1 MSYQT
6 NKAFAFLH
14 QGKVVEIYRITSSVN
29 GTIHDYYNH
38 KTIAPN
44 SGGTSGISYPD
55 EDIVD
60 GLRIEYTAIV
70 NPFVVEDKE
79 ISNLRIQSKNIS
91 FLNTTILEQTTNAS
105 NQEVNV
111 GGFGSFALGDKIR
124 IQGSSN
130 NDGEYSLSGAT
141 ANSLTK
147 VGNFTTETKGEMIT
161 ISQLA
166 VGVPSPTELS
176 HVNLNRLLSLAVVD
190 YLRASFAERE
200 GDIERKEYYMRHF
213 NKKVS
218 ENESNKNKIYMV
230 QSTSF
235 AVK

>member
-6 NKAFAFLH
+6 NKTFAYLH
-14 QGKVVEIYRITSSVN
+14 QGKVLEIYRITSSID
-29 GTIHDYYNH
+29 GQIATLAGH
-38 KTIAPN
+38 KMVVP
-44 SGGTSGISYPD
+44 SSSSTSGVTYPD

-60 GLRIEYTAIV
+60 GLRIEYTSIV
-70 NPFVVEDKE
+70 NPFVEEDKE

-111 GGFGSFALGDKIR
+111 GGFGSFAIGDKIR
-124 IQGSSN
+124 IQGSSS

-147 VGNFTTETKGEMIT
+147 VGNFTTEAKGEMIT

-190 YLRASFAERE
+190 YLRASFAERD

-218 ENESNKNKIYMV
+218 DNESNKNKIYMV